1 MRGLVYKDLMTE
13 VHEFKRMA
21 VVLLVFLIGFPVMM
35 YATSDDLSD
44 LYGMPMTMCTVMGM
58 VMINNSFGYDERSG
72 WMQYALTNPISRIQ
86 YYHSKFLTHAVNVL
100 CGTVLGLAVGV
111 IIAGVT
117 GQLTF
122 ALLGEILATSAG
134 TVFALCLVGI
144 VFIPLMLK
152 FGVQKGAIVT
162 MVSFASVGGISAA
175 LVVGL
180 TQINDDL
187 TFIIPIIAV
196 VALGL
201 FITMYFLGRKWVL
214 EKEF

>member
-13 VHEFKRMA
+13 VHELKRMA
-21 VVLLVFLIGFPVMM
+21 VVLLVSLIGFPALM
-35 YATSDDLSD
+35 YATSDDLSE

-58 VMINNSFGYDERSG
+58 VMINNSFAYDERSG

-86 YYHSKFLTHAVNVL
+86 YYHSKFLTHAVNIL
-100 CGTVLGLAVGV
+100 CGTALGLAIGM

-117 GQLTF
+117 GQLTIS
-122 ALLGEILATSAG
+122 ALLGMLTTAG
-134 TVFALCLVGI
+134 LTAVGMCLVSI
-144 VFIPLMLK
+144 IFIPLMIK

-162 MVSFASVGGISAA
+162 MVSFASVGGIGAA

-180 TQINDDL
+180 TLISDNFL
-187 TFIIPIIAV
+187 LIIPIIA
-196 VALGL
+196 ALILGG

>member
-100 CGTVLGLAVGV
+100 CGTALGLAIGM

-117 GQLTF
+117 GQLTIS
-122 ALLGEILATSAG
+122 ALLGMLTTAG
-134 TVFALCLVGI
+134 VTVVGMCLVSI
-144 VFIPLMLK
+144 IFIPLMLK
-152 FGVQKGAIVT
+152 FGVQKGAIVM
-162 MVSFASVGGISAA
+162 MVIFASVGGISAA

-180 TQINDDL
+180 TLISDNFL
-187 TFIIPIIAV
+187 LIIPIIA
-196 VALGL
+196 ALILGG

>member
-13 VHEFKRMA
+13 VHELKRMA
-21 VVLLVFLIGFPVMM
+21 VVLLVFLIGFPALM
-35 YATSDDLSD
+35 YATSDDLSE

-58 VMINNSFGYDERSG
+58 VMINNSFAYDERSG

-86 YYHSKFLTHAVNVL
+86 YYHSKFLTHAVNIL
-100 CGTVLGLAVGV
+100 CGTTLGLAVGV

-117 GQLTF
+117 GQLTIS
-122 ALLGEILATSAG
+122 ALLGMLTTTGLTAVG
-134 TVFALCLVGI
+134 MCLVSI
-144 VFIPLMLK
+144 IFIPLMIK

-162 MVSFASVGGISAA
+162 MVIFASVGGIGAA

-180 TQINDDL
+180 TLISDNFL
-187 TFIIPIIAV
+187 LIIPIIA
-196 VALGL
+196 ALILGG
-201 FITMYFLGRKWVL
+201 FITTYFLGRKWIL